1 MMKSII
7 TLILL
12 QLSTASITKPTP
24 NTSVCDAV
32 FAEQLN
38 RAKNFDGYLA
48 ALDQSGGST
57 PKALKS
63 FGIDEED
70 YVLGEE
76 SMYQVIH
83 KIRTRIITSPAF
95 EGDRTLG
102 AILFENT
109 MDRQIEGVDS
119 PTYLWENKKVIPFL
133 KCDKGL
139 APLANGVQLMK
150 PNPDLDDLMK
160 RAKAKG
166 VFGTK
171 MRSLIKEYNEEGI
184 QAIVDQQFEVGNQI
198 LGHGLIP
205 ILEPEVDITSPDKVK
220 IEAFLNE
227 KLLEGFTN
235 KITEGKAVMIK
246 LSIPTEVNL
255 YKGLVDHPNCVR
267 VVALSGGYPQIKANE
282 MLGKQ
287 EGMIGSFSRAL
298 AEGLNDKMSDD
309 EWNAVLDKSIAD
321 IFEASK
327 KR

>member
-1 MMKSII
+1 M
-7 TLILL
+7 
-12 QLSTASITKPTP
+12 
-24 NTSVCDAV
+24 SVSDAV
-32 FAEQLN
+32 FAEQLE
-38 RAKNFDGYLA
+38 RAKTFDGYLA

-63 FGIDEED
+63 FGIEED
-70 YVLGEE
+70 EYVLGEE

-109 MDRQIEGVDS
+109 MDREIEGVAT
-119 PTYLWENKKVIPFL
+119 PTFLWESKKVIPFL

-139 APLANGVQLMK
+139 APLENGVQLMK
-150 PNPDLDDLMK
+150 PNPGLDDLMK

-220 IEAFLNE
+220 IEAFLKE
-227 KLLEGFTN
+227 KLLEGFN
-235 KITEGKAVMIK
+235 SKITEGKAVMIK

-255 YKGLVDHPNCVR
+255 YKDLVDHANCVR
-267 VVALSGGYPQIKANE
+267 VVALSGGYPQVEANE
-282 MLGKQ
+282 LLVKQ
-287 EGMIGSFSRAL
+287 EGMIASFSRAL
-298 AEGLNDKMSDD
+298 AEGLNDKMTDD
-309 EWNAVLDKSIAD
+309 EWNSTLDKSIAA

-327 KR
+327 KQ